1 VQSRARRQKRSTV
14 RWASTRAQETLS
26 LGRCATPMMFRSLIN
41 APKYLLLRVLN
52 WWSGCG
58 GATACK
64 YVLLPTKSRQWSGQ
78 RHVSDL
84 FPSLPPDRAPHR
96 IIRPWQPLSC
106 YDTSSIITQQARA
119 IHLWSWASSCD
130 FLRLGIAK
138 IQRSKLLLSSSLIA
152 RRASIN
158 PHHLQHRQRLTI
170 SIRDSRLI
178 KSLVS
183 CLTSWSWH

>member
-64 YVLLPTKSRQWSGQ
+64 YMSYFQQSRGSGVDNVTCRIFSPLCRPIALHIVSSDHGSRCPAMIPAALSLNKRAQSIFGLGRVPATSCGLASPKSK
-78 RHVSDL
+78 D
-84 FPSLPPDRAPHR
+84 PSCCSH
-96 IIRPWQPLSC
+96 
-106 YDTSSIITQQARA
+106 
-119 IHLWSWASSCD
+119 H
-130 FLRLGIAK
+130 
-138 IQRSKLLLSSSLIA
+138 LSS
-152 RRASIN
+152 
-158 PHHLQHRQRLTI
+158 
-170 SIRDSRLI
+170 
-178 KSLVS
+178 LVA
-183 CLTSWSWH
+183 HQ

>member
-1 VQSRARRQKRSTV
+1 MEAERIII
-14 RWASTRAQETLS
+14 L
-26 LGRCATPMMFRSLIN
+26 F
-41 APKYLLLRVLN
+41 
-52 WWSGCG
+52 
-58 GATACK
+58 
-64 YVLLPTKSRQWSGQ
+64 QWSGQ

-158 PHHLQHRQRLTI
+158 PPTPPTTNNF
-170 SIRDSRLI
+170 DSRFEAHQ
-178 KSLVS
+178 VS
-183 CLTSWSWH
+183 CLLLDIVVLALSTIHQKTMANKGRGGRGHGKKGGHGGGGGGGR